1 MSLVDTN
8 WLEENINNVKI
19 IDCSWH
25 MPQVKRDGFEEYKN
39 NHIPNAIFFDLDS
52 NSKKDTN
59 LPHMLVEMNIWEK
72 IVSKMGINKDDKIII
87 YDNSDVISSC
97 RCWFNFIY
105 FGHDPNLVHVLNGGL
120 KKWMNE
126 KKPTINYLTKTTNSN
141 YRASEKKELVKDLNQ
156 VLENNPKNLM
166 ALKGIAT
173 LLAQFECESYDNC
186 RPNEALELLDVALE
200 DNPDDEDLKMKRDFL
215 LSKAEQFD
223 VPDTNGDYIV
233 NIQFITR
240 DQNGTLVSVIEN
252 SGTSVLPS
260 RILEKY
266 LDEKGKFDNTVE
278 FKKEIVEING
288 KDYMKWHIVTEYKN
302 EERFW
307 RGTVSLEKRVDTKS
321 DEGYDVLF
329 FKEILRAIIPAQGY
343 DVGYGTI
350 SILEFFKKI

>member
-1 MSLVDTN
+1 M
-8 WLEENINNVKI
+8 
-19 IDCSWH
+19 
-25 MPQVKRDGFEEYKN
+25 
-39 NHIPNAIFFDLDS
+39 
-52 NSKKDTN
+52 
-59 LPHMLVEMNIWEK
+59 K
-72 IVSKMGINKDDKIII
+72 IVLFLIFAIMFGGITLNAYGESIDEMHNSALEYMNTQNFVQAIQEYSKILEVEPKDETA
-87 YDNSDVISSC
+87 
-97 RCWFNFIY
+97 
-105 FGHDPNLVHVLNGGL
+105 LLN
-120 KKWMNE
+120 
-126 KKPTINYLTKTTNSN
+126 
-141 YRASEKKELVKDLNQ
+141 RAFAFTMVNDHESGVKDLNQ

-278 FKKEIVEING
+278 FKKEIVEVNG
-288 KDYMKWHIVTEYKN
+288 QDYMKWHIVTEYKN

>member
-1 MSLVDTN
+1 
-8 WLEENINNVKI
+8 
-19 IDCSWH
+19 
-25 MPQVKRDGFEEYKN
+25 
-39 NHIPNAIFFDLDS
+39 
-52 NSKKDTN
+52 
-59 LPHMLVEMNIWEK
+59 
-72 IVSKMGINKDDKIII
+72 
-87 YDNSDVISSC
+87 
-97 RCWFNFIY
+97 
-105 FGHDPNLVHVLNGGL
+105 
-120 KKWMNE
+120 
-126 KKPTINYLTKTTNSN
+126 
-141 YRASEKKELVKDLNQ
+141 
-156 VLENNPKNLM
+156 
-166 ALKGIAT
+166 
-173 LLAQFECESYDNC
+173 
-186 RPNEALELLDVALE
+186 
-200 DNPDDEDLKMKRDFL
+200 MKRDFL

-252 SGTSVLPS
+252 SGTSILPS

-288 KDYMKWHIVTEYKN
+288 QDYMKWHIVTEYKN

>member
-1 MSLVDTN
+1 M
-8 WLEENINNVKI
+8 
-19 IDCSWH
+19 
-25 MPQVKRDGFEEYKN
+25 
-39 NHIPNAIFFDLDS
+39 
-52 NSKKDTN
+52 
-59 LPHMLVEMNIWEK
+59 K
-72 IVSKMGINKDDKIII
+72 IVLFLIFAIMFGGITLNAYGESIDEMHNSALEYMNTQNFVQAIHEYSKILEVEPKDETA
-87 YDNSDVISSC
+87 
-97 RCWFNFIY
+97 
-105 FGHDPNLVHVLNGGL
+105 LLN
-120 KKWMNE
+120 
-126 KKPTINYLTKTTNSN
+126 
-141 YRASEKKELVKDLNQ
+141 RAFAFTMVNDHESGVKDLSQ

-288 KDYMKWHIVTEYKN
+288 QDYMKWHIVTEYKN

>member
-1 MSLVDTN
+1 M
-8 WLEENINNVKI
+8 
-19 IDCSWH
+19 
-25 MPQVKRDGFEEYKN
+25 
-39 NHIPNAIFFDLDS
+39 
-52 NSKKDTN
+52 
-59 LPHMLVEMNIWEK
+59 K
-72 IVSKMGINKDDKIII
+72 IVLFLIFAIMFGGITLNAYGESIDEMH
-87 YDNSDVISSC
+87 NSALEYMNTQ
-97 RCWFNFIY
+97 NFIQAIQEY
-105 FGHDPNLVHVLNGGL
+105 SKILEVEPKDETALLN
-120 KKWMNE
+120 
-126 KKPTINYLTKTTNSN
+126 
-141 YRASEKKELVKDLNQ
+141 RAFAFTMVNDHESGVKDLNQ

-288 KDYMKWHIVTEYKN
+288 QDYMKWHIVTEYKN

>member
-1 MSLVDTN
+1 M
-8 WLEENINNVKI
+8 
-19 IDCSWH
+19 
-25 MPQVKRDGFEEYKN
+25 
-39 NHIPNAIFFDLDS
+39 
-52 NSKKDTN
+52 
-59 LPHMLVEMNIWEK
+59 K
-72 IVSKMGINKDDKIII
+72 IVLFLIFAIMFGGITLNAYGESIDEMHNSALEYMNTQNFVQAIQEYSKILEVEPKDETA
-87 YDNSDVISSC
+87 
-97 RCWFNFIY
+97 
-105 FGHDPNLVHVLNGGL
+105 LLN
-120 KKWMNE
+120 
-126 KKPTINYLTKTTNSN
+126 
-141 YRASEKKELVKDLNQ
+141 RAFAFTMVNDHESGVKDLSQ

-288 KDYMKWHIVTEYKN
+288 QDYMKWHIVTEYKN

>member
-1 MSLVDTN
+1 MNTQNFVQAIQEYSKI
-8 WLEENINNVKI
+8 LEVE
-19 IDCSWH
+19 
-25 MPQVKRDGFEEYKN
+25 P
-39 NHIPNAIFFDLDS
+39 
-52 NSKKDTN
+52 KDETA
-59 LPHMLVEMNIWEK
+59 L
-72 IVSKMGINKDDKIII
+72 
-87 YDNSDVISSC
+87 
-97 RCWFNFIY
+97 
-105 FGHDPNLVHVLNGGL
+105 LN
-120 KKWMNE
+120 
-126 KKPTINYLTKTTNSN
+126 
-141 YRASEKKELVKDLNQ
+141 RAFAFTMVNDHESGVKDLNQ

-278 FKKEIVEING
+278 FKK
-288 KDYMKWHIVTEYKN
+288 
-302 EERFW
+302 R
-307 RGTVSLEKRVDTKS
+307 L
-321 DEGYDVLF
+321 
-329 FKEILRAIIPAQGY
+329 LRLMGRI
-343 DVGYGTI
+343 T
-350 SILEFFKKI
+350 

>member
-1 MSLVDTN
+1 M
-8 WLEENINNVKI
+8 
-19 IDCSWH
+19 
-25 MPQVKRDGFEEYKN
+25 
-39 NHIPNAIFFDLDS
+39 
-52 NSKKDTN
+52 
-59 LPHMLVEMNIWEK
+59 K
-72 IVSKMGINKDDKIII
+72 IVLFLIFAIMFGGITLNAYGESIDEMHNSALEYMNTQNFVQAIQEYSKILEAEPKDETA
-87 YDNSDVISSC
+87 
-97 RCWFNFIY
+97 
-105 FGHDPNLVHVLNGGL
+105 LLN
-120 KKWMNE
+120 
-126 KKPTINYLTKTTNSN
+126 
-141 YRASEKKELVKDLNQ
+141 RAFAFTMVNDHESGVKDLNQ

-278 FKKEIVEING
+278 FKKEIVEVNG
-288 KDYMKWHIVTEYKN
+288 QDYMKWHIVTEYKN

>member
-1 MSLVDTN
+1 M
-8 WLEENINNVKI
+8 
-19 IDCSWH
+19 
-25 MPQVKRDGFEEYKN
+25 
-39 NHIPNAIFFDLDS
+39 
-52 NSKKDTN
+52 
-59 LPHMLVEMNIWEK
+59 K
-72 IVSKMGINKDDKIII
+72 IVLFLIFAIMFGGITLNAYGESIDEMHNSALEYMNTQNFVQAIQEYSKILEIEPKNETA
-87 YDNSDVISSC
+87 
-97 RCWFNFIY
+97 
-105 FGHDPNLVHVLNGGL
+105 LLN
-120 KKWMNE
+120 
-126 KKPTINYLTKTTNSN
+126 
-141 YRASEKKELVKDLNQ
+141 RAFAFTMVNDHESGVKDLNQ

-288 KDYMKWHIVTEYKN
+288 QDYMKWHIVTEYKN

>member
-1 MSLVDTN
+1 M
-8 WLEENINNVKI
+8 
-19 IDCSWH
+19 
-25 MPQVKRDGFEEYKN
+25 
-39 NHIPNAIFFDLDS
+39 
-52 NSKKDTN
+52 
-59 LPHMLVEMNIWEK
+59 K
-72 IVSKMGINKDDKIII
+72 IVLFLIFAIMFGGITLNAYGESIDEMHNSALEYMNTQNFVQAIQEYSKILEAEPKDETA
-87 YDNSDVISSC
+87 
-97 RCWFNFIY
+97 
-105 FGHDPNLVHVLNGGL
+105 LLN
-120 KKWMNE
+120 
-126 KKPTINYLTKTTNSN
+126 
-141 YRASEKKELVKDLNQ
+141 RAFAFTMVNDHESGVKDLNQ

-288 KDYMKWHIVTEYKN
+288 QDYMKWHIVTEYKN

-321 DEGYDVLF
+321 DEGHDVLF

>member
-1 MSLVDTN
+1 M
-8 WLEENINNVKI
+8 
-19 IDCSWH
+19 
-25 MPQVKRDGFEEYKN
+25 
-39 NHIPNAIFFDLDS
+39 
-52 NSKKDTN
+52 
-59 LPHMLVEMNIWEK
+59 K
-72 IVSKMGINKDDKIII
+72 IVLFLIFAIMFGGITLNAYGESIDEMHNSALEYMNTQNFVQAIQEYSKILEAEPKDETA
-87 YDNSDVISSC
+87 
-97 RCWFNFIY
+97 
-105 FGHDPNLVHVLNGGL
+105 LLN
-120 KKWMNE
+120 
-126 KKPTINYLTKTTNSN
+126 
-141 YRASEKKELVKDLNQ
+141 RAFAFTMVNDHESGVKDLNQ

-288 KDYMKWHIVTEYKN
+288 QDYMKWHIVTEYEN

>member
-1 MSLVDTN
+1 M
-8 WLEENINNVKI
+8 
-19 IDCSWH
+19 
-25 MPQVKRDGFEEYKN
+25 
-39 NHIPNAIFFDLDS
+39 
-52 NSKKDTN
+52 
-59 LPHMLVEMNIWEK
+59 K
-72 IVSKMGINKDDKIII
+72 IVLFLIFAIMFGGITLNAYGESIDEMHNSALEYMNTQNFVQAIQEYSKILEVEPKDETA
-87 YDNSDVISSC
+87 
-97 RCWFNFIY
+97 
-105 FGHDPNLVHVLNGGL
+105 LLN
-120 KKWMNE
+120 
-126 KKPTINYLTKTTNSN
+126 
-141 YRASEKKELVKDLNQ
+141 RAFAFTMVNDHESGVKDLNQ

-288 KDYMKWHIVTEYKN
+288 EDYMKWHIVTEYKN

-343 DVGYGTI
+343 DVGYSTI

>member
-1 MSLVDTN
+1 M
-8 WLEENINNVKI
+8 
-19 IDCSWH
+19 
-25 MPQVKRDGFEEYKN
+25 
-39 NHIPNAIFFDLDS
+39 
-52 NSKKDTN
+52 
-59 LPHMLVEMNIWEK
+59 K
-72 IVSKMGINKDDKIII
+72 IVLFLIFAIMFGGITLNAYGESIDEMHNSALEYMNTQNFVQAIQEYSKILEVEPKDETA
-87 YDNSDVISSC
+87 
-97 RCWFNFIY
+97 
-105 FGHDPNLVHVLNGGL
+105 LLN
-120 KKWMNE
+120 
-126 KKPTINYLTKTTNSN
+126 
-141 YRASEKKELVKDLNQ
+141 RAFAFTMVNDHESGVKDLNQ

-288 KDYMKWHIVTEYKN
+288 QDYMKWHIVTEYKN